1 MEINSMTKFFVYS
14 LISTHFLMDYTID
27 LVDIL

>member
-14 LISTHFLMDYTID
+14 FNSTHFLMDYTID

>member
-1 MEINSMTKFFVYS
+1 MEINSMTKFFVYDGN
-14 LISTHFLMDYTID
+14 STHFLMDYTID